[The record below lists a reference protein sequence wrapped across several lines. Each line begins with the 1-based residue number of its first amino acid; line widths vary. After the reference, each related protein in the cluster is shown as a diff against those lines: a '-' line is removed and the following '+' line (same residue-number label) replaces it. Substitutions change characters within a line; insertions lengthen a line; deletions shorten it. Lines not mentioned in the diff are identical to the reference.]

1 MERYFRPITRSRS
14 QPPPSGSESSE
25 CSSSQVTQITISTS
39 TIDAST
45 SQQSSATTVSP
56 VGITCHLESIPD
68 KPNQPR
74 LASFPKVSFGKGS
87 KKRSFQFSWFD
98 KWPWLHWNESH
109 ESVLCHVCIQAV
121 KAGTL
126 RAKTC
131 DQAFISRGFKNW
143 NDATRVFRC
152 HELSSCHKEAIEM
165 VVTLLATAKHVGE
178 LLSST
183 LAEDRKK
190 NRLMLLHILG
200 VRFLGRQGLALHGS
214 ALSSEVDGNF
224 SQLLHLFSEYDEQ
237 LDCWLKRKTNKYTA
251 PDMQNEMLKVK
262 SLRILCVIAS
272 KKKNKHFPSWLM
284 RQQMQV

>member
-1 MERYFRPITRSRS
+1 MERYFRPIARSPIARSRI
-14 QPPPSGSESSE
+14 QHPPSGGESSE
-25 CSSSQVTQITISTS
+25 CSSSQATQITLSTS

-45 SQQSSATTVSP
+45 SQENSTTAVSP
-56 VGITCHLESIPD
+56 VGITCHLELIPD
-68 KPNQPR
+68 KPNQPQ

-87 KKRSFQFSWFD
+87 KKRSFQSSWFD

-143 NDATRVFRC
+143 NDATHVFRC

-165 VVTLLATAKHVGE
+165 VVTLPSTIKHVGE

-183 LAEDRKK
+183 FLDDRKK
-190 NRLMLLHILG
+190 KRLMLLHIPWPVL
-200 VRFLGRQGLALHGS
+200 
-214 ALSSEVDGNF
+214 
-224 SQLLHLFSEYDEQ
+224 
-237 LDCWLKRKTNKYTA
+237 
-251 PDMQNEMLKVK
+251 
-262 SLRILCVIAS
+262 
-272 KKKNKHFPSWLM
+272 
-284 RQQMQV
+284 